1 MEPSKPETELQQ
13 LYHRLLRPLSLFPR
27 KATVPQAQK
36 RPTEEPPMLLPLP
49 ISRLTVE
56 SLCRKVAERLES
68 CRLAVRVPHEG
79 RLRFTKVILDE
90 LKCSWQEPPSQP
102 TLSHL
107 ENQRF
112 WNRLQAH
119 VLLSSEQ
126 LFLSY
131 LYQLVTV
138 PNSKGVFTESATL
151 TRLAASLARDC
162 TNFLTSPEV
171 YRCLLTDFLALL
183 KAEQVEGGL
192 HKLRTHRPT
201 GALTL
206 YHIPLPRSSV
216 MAQVLPSSLNLNYL
230 IQLSRPTDAA
240 SEPEPDPVKELKS
253 IPQLK
258 KRKTLGW
265 LPSRQTK
272 REKDSSSQMVLQ
284 PKHFVAPP
292 TRRAPPSPPRPP
304 CSHLHKGHSM
314 PSLREGWKLAD
325 ELGLP
330 PLPPRPLTPLILV
343 AESKPELAVDM
354 VAEDL
359 KAMRK
364 KMKLELTHHSS
375 LDSGLPPLVGA
386 LTHCPTATDRRE
398 ELQRMLKSLE
408 EEEAARHR
416 GLQFQPSP
424 TQPQPITVTLKLR
437 NQMVVQAAA
446 VQFSERNFVDSFHV
460 EGAGVLYNHLNGE
473 LDPKLI
479 EEMDMDRFVGSSLRE
494 VYKEL
499 MSRVSNKHF
508 SFDQGPLVESTSET
522 AWSGF
527 QSSAFLGQDKQN
539 RIINPTLVGLYSKK
553 TNVFQPSPEKT
564 ASLLSLQ
571 AKKTWARKYNKI
583 SWLAW
588 WRSTISVD
596 DYFTYLLKQETDF
609 LHVIFQMYEE
619 EVGEEP
625 PAPVKETLKIQP
637 PPPLLQDEDPNFVSG
652 EWNWNTVLE
661 YKVGPQKTQLLGEV
675 PKLGHLQKRLERL
688 WSLLEIPHKDR
699 LDMAI
704 KYSSNARL
712 RQLPSLVSAWE
723 SVLKPIHLRESLL
736 AKLEWFERQASNPN
750 RFFEKVDL
758 GPSNFLEE
766 NQIRSKLYK
775 KLGLVEA
782 PLVSLLREIESIFGE
797 PVTFKGRRYLDKMK
811 RDKVEMLYWLQQRRR
826 VRHLAQAQKASHP
839 AGLHRRPGSQ
849 ALVAP
854 GNSPIPL

>member
-1 MEPSKPETELQQ
+1 MEPYEPETELQQ

-36 RPTEEPPMLLPLP
+36 RQPEETPMLLPLP
-49 ISRLTVE
+49 ISRLTAE
-56 SLCRKVAERLES
+56 SLCRKVAERLHS
-68 CRLAVRVPHEG
+68 VGQRLPVRVPPEG
-79 RLRFTKVILDE
+79 RLCFTKVILDE

-107 ENQRF
+107 ENQRL

-131 LYQLVTV
+131 LYLLVTMS
-138 PNSKGVFTESATL
+138 NTKGVFTESATL

-183 KAEQVEGGL
+183 KVERVEGGL
-192 HKLRTHRPT
+192 HKLRMDGPT
-201 GALTL
+201 GALKL
-206 YHIPLPRSSV
+206 YHIPLPRSTGLV
-216 MAQVLPSSLNLNYL
+216 QVLPSSLNLNYL
-230 IQLSRPTDAA
+230 IQLSRPSEPA

-258 KRKTLGW
+258 KRKPFSW
-265 LPSRQTK
+265 PPSRQTK
-272 REKDSSSQMVLQ
+272 REKDSSLQIVSQ
-284 PKHFVAPP
+284 PKHFVASP
-292 TRRAPPSPPRPP
+292 TGTAPSPSPSPRY
-304 CSHLHKGHSM
+304 SQLHRGQSM

-343 AESKPELAVDM
+343 AGSKPELLVDM

-359 KAMRK
+359 KAMIK
-364 KMKLELTHHSS
+364 KMKLEWTHHSPT
-375 LDSGLPPLVGA
+375 DSGLPPLVGA
-386 LTHCPTATDRRE
+386 LTHCPTATDRMA
-398 ELQRMLKSLE
+398 ELHRMLKSLE

-416 GLQFQPSP
+416 GLQFQSSP
-424 TQPQPITVTLKLR
+424 IQPQPITVTVKLR

-460 EGAGVLYNHLNGE
+460 EGARVLYNHLNGE

-479 EEMDMDRFVGSSLRE
+479 EEMDVDRSVSSSIRE

-508 SFDQGPLVESTSET
+508 SFDQGPLVEPASET
-522 AWSGF
+522 DWSGI
-527 QSSAFLGQDKQN
+527 QSSAFLGQDKEN
-539 RIINPTLVGLYSKK
+539 RMINPSLVGLYSKK
-553 TNVFQPSPEKT
+553 TNGFQSSPENT
-564 ASLLSLQ
+564 PSFLSLQ
-571 AKKTWARKYNKI
+571 VKNRWANKYKP
-583 SWLAW
+583 SWLMW
-588 WRSTISVD
+588 KSTISVD
-596 DYFTYLLKQETDF
+596 DYFKYLVNQETDF

-619 EVGEEP
+619 NVPKET
-625 PAPVKETLKIQP
+625 PAPVRETLKIQP
-637 PPPLLQDEDPNFVSG
+637 PPPLLQDKELDFVPG
-652 EWNWNTVLE
+652 EWNWNNVLE
-661 YKVGPQKTQLLGEV
+661 YKVGPRKTQLLGES
-675 PKLGHLQKRLERL
+675 PKLGNLQKRLERL
-688 WSLLEIPHKDR
+688 WSLLEVPHKDR

-723 SVLKPIHLRESLL
+723 RVLQPIHLRESLL
-736 AKLEWFERQASNPN
+736 GKLEWFERQASNPN
-750 RFFEKVDL
+750 RFFGKADL
-758 GPSNFLEE
+758 GQSNFLEE
-766 NQIRSKLYK
+766 NQIRNKLYK
-775 KLGLVEA
+775 KLSLVEA
-782 PLVSLLREIESIFGE
+782 PLVSLLGEIELVFGE
-797 PVTFKGRRYLDKMK
+797 PVTFKGQRYLDKMK

-826 VRHLAQAQKASHP
+826 VRHLVQVRKPSPP
-839 AGLHRRPGSQ
+839 AGLYQKLSSQ
-849 ALVAP
+849 SLIVP